1 MFFCET
7 FASKLNHLLRLV
19 IGDQNDLQDW
29 QIWEIYNGDVA
40 QGVHV
45 LGWTADVDDDDDE
58 KEGGSVDLEKRK
70 ARGVD
75 NCARQAISTHIAK
88 QSSDV
93 KLKTFQE
100 KLFNYT
106 TDGALCKIL

>member
-1 MFFCET
+1 M
-7 FASKLNHLLRLV
+7 
-19 IGDQNDLQDW
+19 
-29 QIWEIYNGDVA
+29 
-40 QGVHV
+40 
-45 LGWTADVDDDDDE
+45 GWTVDVDNYDE
-58 KEGGSVDLEKRK
+58 EEGGGGVDLEKRK
-70 ARGVD
+70 AHGVD